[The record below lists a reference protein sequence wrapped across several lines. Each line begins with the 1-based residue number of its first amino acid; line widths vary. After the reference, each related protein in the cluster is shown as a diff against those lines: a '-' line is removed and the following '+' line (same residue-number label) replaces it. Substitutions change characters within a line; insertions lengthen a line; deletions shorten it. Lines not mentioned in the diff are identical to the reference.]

1 MCGTLE
7 ESGVASGSTVELKFR
22 GRGGGPEPPS
32 LTTRQDNDFP
42 DEPPMPHS
50 SRMGLGQLVS
60 SGGTQETDTPASNQ
74 AANSLQIE
82 VEPQPARSVSL
93 ATGVMRSYD
102 SDGDGKFSKDEV
114 HAMAV
119 DFIKEKKTRRLATKA
134 AIAMGVLILLVVG
147 LNAGLTAAIVLLS
160 KDLKV
165 TTGGMPTPDDKQVAQ
180 VAVAKQFIPLGLASY
195 MTQSE
200 LLTIDKVA
208 LTKRIFNVTDNT
220 STPYQ
225 SSYTVLGYEW
235 FSYHD
240 MHFTLSDGG
249 NVRISDGNAWCVHIP
264 SHSHGAWLCATSHS
278 IPSNPLY
285 IYAPQCL
292 TLSCPPGTTRR
303 VVMTTAGK
311 TARQARVPRPA

>member
-1 MCGTLE
+1 MVDASPTMTAARLSRVIEKQTGVPRGSFELYHASKPMRGTLE
-7 ESGVASGSTVELKFR
+7 ESSVTSGSTVELKFR
-22 GRGGGPEPPS
+22 GRGGGPE
-32 LTTRQDNDFP
+32 RQP
-42 DEPPMPHS
+42 
-50 SRMGLGQLVS
+50 
-60 SGGTQETDTPASNQ
+60 T
-74 AANSLQIE
+74 NSLQVEIE
-82 VEPQPARSVSL
+82 PKPASMERLESL
-93 ATGVMRSYD
+93 SGATKVMRSYD

-114 HAMAV
+114 HEMAK

-165 TTGGMPTPDDKQVAQ
+165 TTGGLLTPDDKQVAK

-208 LTKRIFNVTDNT
+208 LTKSIFNATDNT

-235 FSYHD
+235 FSSHD
-240 MHFTLSDGG
+240 MYFTLSDGG
-249 NVRISDGNAWCVHIP
+249 KVRISDGNAWCVHIP
-264 SHSHGAWLCATSHS
+264 SHSHG
-278 IPSNPLY
+278 
-285 IYAPQCL
+285 
-292 TLSCPPGTTRR
+292 
-303 VVMTTAGK
+303 V
-311 TARQARVPRPA
+311 